1 MTSEKPFLPSR
12 TKDAFTE
19 EGDFLMPL
27 CLPSPGLLMGEDIA
41 VIVLATNEGQR
52 VGVPLGLQAVFDLHE
67 VLGEALRMM
76 QGQEGRSV
84 Q

>member
-1 MTSEKPFLPSR
+1 MASVKPFLPSQ

-41 VIVLATNEGQR
+41 VIVLATN
-52 VGVPLGLQAVFDLHE
+52 
-67 VLGEALRMM
+67 
-76 QGQEGRSV
+76 
-84 Q
+84 